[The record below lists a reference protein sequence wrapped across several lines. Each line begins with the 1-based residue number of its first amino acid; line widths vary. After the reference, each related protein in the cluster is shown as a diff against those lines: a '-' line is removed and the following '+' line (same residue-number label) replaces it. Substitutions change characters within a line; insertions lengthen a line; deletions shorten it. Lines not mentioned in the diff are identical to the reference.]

1 MHETITHYL
10 EHMQAEG
17 KAAMTVYRRALYL
30 RRFFA
35 AVKKE
40 VVAVSIADVERYQKS
55 LSERSAE
62 DQVRHMLA
70 VRDFF
75 NYLQKRSLIL
85 GNPTEYLQLPR
96 VPKNL
101 PSRVLTAK
109 EAESLFLLAETLCDR
124 AIIELFYATGMRRSE
139 LTSLLLEDI
148 NADAALVTI
157 RETKGAKD
165 RVVPVSERALRY
177 VEKYIYK
184 ERPESELKNVFL
196 EPDGKPI
203 NPEILSTRINGYFK
217 RMGWASGSC
226 HVFRHTFATLMLE
239 GGADIRHIQEL
250 LGHKNLSTTQI
261 YTRVSIERLK
271 EVHKKTHPRA

>member
-1 MHETITHYL
+1 MADYL
-10 EHMQAEG
+10 AHMQAEG
-17 KAAMTVYRRALYL
+17 KAAMTIYRRSLYL
-30 RRFFA
+30 SRFFA
-35 AVKKE
+35 AAKKE
-40 VVAVSIADVERYQKS
+40 PVAVSVADVERYQKS
-55 LSERSAE
+55 LSERSTE
-62 DQVRHMLA
+62 DQIRHLLA

-75 NYLQKRSLIL
+75 TYLQKRSLIL

-96 VPKNL
+96 VPKSL

-109 EAESLFLLAETLCDR
+109 EAASLLLLAETLCDR
-124 AIIELFYATGMRRSE
+124 AIMELFYATGMRRSE
-139 LTSLLLEDI
+139 LTNLEIEDI
-148 NADAALVTI
+148 NSESALITV

-165 RVVPVSERALRY
+165 RTVPVSERALRH

-184 ERPESELKNVFL
+184 ERPESAFKNVFL
-196 EPDGKPI
+196 EPDGNPI
-203 NPEILSTRINGYFK
+203 NPEVLSTRINAYFK
-217 RMGWASGSC
+217 RIGYESGSC

>member
-1 MHETITHYL
+1 
-10 EHMQAEG
+10 
-17 KAAMTVYRRALYL
+17 MTLYRRKLFL
-30 RRFFA
+30 KRFFA
-35 AVKKE
+35 FITKE
-40 VVAVSIADVERYQKS
+40 PAAVSIADVEHYQKS

-85 GNPTEYLQLPR
+85 GNPTEYLRLPR

-109 EAESLFLLAETLCDR
+109 EAESLFILAETLCDR
-124 AIIELFYATGMRRSE
+124 AIMELFYATGLRRSE
-139 LTSLLLEDI
+139 LTNLELNDI
-148 NADAALVTI
+148 DADSALVTI

-184 ERPESELKNVFL
+184 ERPESASKNVFL
-196 EPDGKPI
+196 ESDGNPI
-203 NPEILSTRINGYFK
+203 TPEILSTRINGYFK
-217 RMGWASGSC
+217 RIGYESGSC

-271 EVHKKTHPRA
+271 EVHKKTHPRG

>member
-10 EHMQAEG
+10 EHMQADG
-17 KAAMTVYRRALYL
+17 KATMTVYRRALYL

-35 AVKKE
+35 AAKKE
-40 VVAVSIADVERYQKS
+40 PVAVSVADVERYQKS
-55 LSERSAE
+55 LSERSTE
-62 DQVRHMLA
+62 DQVRHLLA

-75 NYLQKRSLIL
+75 TYLQKRSLIL
-85 GNPTEYLQLPR
+85 GNPTEYPQLPR
-96 VPKNL
+96 VPKSL

-109 EAESLFLLAETLCDR
+109 EAETLFLLAETLCDR
-124 AIIELFYATGMRRSE
+124 AIMELFYATGLRRSE
-139 LTSLLLEDI
+139 LTSLEIEDI
-148 NADAALVTI
+148 NTESALITV
-157 RETKGAKD
+157 RETKRAKD
-165 RVVPVSERALRY
+165 RTVPVSERALRH
-177 VEKYIYK
+177 VEKYLYK
-184 ERPESELKNVFL
+184 ERPDSELKNVFL

-217 RMGWASGSC
+217 RIGYESGSC

-271 EVHKKTHPRA
+271 EVHKKTHPRG

>member
-1 MHETITHYL
+1 MPLKGYIL
-10 EHMQAEG
+10 ANPAE
-17 KAAMTVYRRALYL
+17 
-30 RRFFA
+30 
-35 AVKKE
+35 
-40 VVAVSIADVERYQKS
+40 
-55 LSERSAE
+55 
-62 DQVRHMLA
+62 
-70 VRDFF
+70 
-75 NYLQKRSLIL
+75 N
-85 GNPTEYLQLPR
+85 LQLPR

-109 EAESLFLLAETLCDR
+109 EAETLFLLADDLRDR
-124 AIIELFYATGMRRSE
+124 AIMELFYATGLRRSE
-139 LTSLLLEDI
+139 LTSLEIEDI
-148 NADAALVTI
+148 NSESALITV

-184 ERPESELKNVFL
+184 ERPNSDFKNVFL
-196 EPDGKPI
+196 ESDGKPI
-203 NPEILSTRINGYFK
+203 NPEILSTRINGYFR

-271 EVHKKTHPRA
+271 EVHKKTHPRG